1 MSVKLRLR
9 RMGRTKRPVYAVVA
23 SDSRSPR
30 DGRFIEDLGRYNP
43 IQEPAVVTLKEDR
56 VLYWLDQ
63 GAQPSDTVRNL
74 LSKEG
79 LLLGASLLRKG
90 RSAEEVQAAI
100 EQHRAARAAKAQGG
114 KVTAAQRRQEALEAE
129 RRRVAE
135 QEAEA
140 ARQRA
145 EAEAEAKRQ
154 EEEARRREAEARL
167 AAEAEAGAA
176 EAGAAEAAAAESVAP
191 EAEAAVAEEAAGPE
205 AAAGPTPVE
214 EAVPAAEEAGAA
226 GEEAA
231 EEGGEE
237 PKAK

>member
-1 MSVKLRLR
+1 VSVKLRLR

-23 SDSRSPR
+23 ADSRSPR

-43 IQEPAVVTLKEDR
+43 VQEPAVVTLNEER
-56 VLYWLDQ
+56 VLYWLHQ
-63 GAQPSDTVRNL
+63 GAQPSDTVRSL

-90 RSAEEVQAAI
+90 RSEEEVQAAI
-100 EQHRAARAAKAQGG
+100 AQHRAARAAKAQGGG

-154 EEEARRREAEARL
+154 EEEARRREAEERL
-167 AAEAEAGAA
+167 AAQESAAA
-176 EAGAAEAAAAESVAP
+176 EAGAAA
-191 EAEAAVAEEAAGPE
+191 PE
-205 AAAGPTPVE
+205 AAAGPTPAE
-214 EAVPAAEEAGAA
+214 EAAPAAEETGAA
-226 GEEAA
+226 EGEAA
-231 EEGGEE
+231 QEGGEE
-237 PKAK
+237 PKAE